1 MSERTVVIV
10 ESIGRGTVSLAV
22 TVILRVYAV
31 QVLTR
36 QRMLLM
42 ELCRGTESVSGVGLY
57 HLRRR
62 NDSC

>member
-10 ESIGRGTVSLAV
+10 EPIERGTVSLEV

-42 ELCRGTESVSGVGLY
+42 ELCRGTGSV
-57 HLRRR
+57 
-62 NDSC
+62 